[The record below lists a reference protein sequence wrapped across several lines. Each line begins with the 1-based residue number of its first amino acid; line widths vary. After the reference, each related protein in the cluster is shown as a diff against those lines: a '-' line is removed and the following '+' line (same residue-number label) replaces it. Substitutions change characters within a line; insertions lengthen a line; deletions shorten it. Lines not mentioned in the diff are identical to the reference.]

1 MARQT
6 YAGYESGAHEYT
18 KADQL
23 HRKENTNT
31 KNVVRNIEK
40 QYSLVG
46 RVHSLSI
53 APVPGVTLHGTVSVH
68 PRRGHREDAAL

>member
-1 MARQT
+1 M
-6 YAGYESGAHEYT
+6 
-18 KADQL
+18 
-23 HRKENTNT
+23 NT

-53 APVPGVTLHGTVSVH
+53 APVPGVTLHGTVSEH